1 MSRLAWPPPEHP
13 SDPRPDGTVLAPL
26 GCMFLAAAVSGV
38 DLWAFVALAMLWA
51 FLLTSAFFLYRWLW
65 QHDTEDVED
74 FHLGL

>member
-1 MSRLAWPPPEHP
+1 
-13 SDPRPDGTVLAPL
+13 
-26 GCMFLAAAVSGV
+26 MFLAAAVSGV

-65 QHDTEDVED
+65 QHDSEDVED